1 MLKNIQTMPKK
12 QLAFVYIA
20 TLSIEFILAIICL
33 IFVPWLSLALVIAG
47 SVTLFYGAYLLLKKP
62 AQKV

>member
-12 QLAFVYIA
+12 QLALIYVA
-20 TLSIEFILAIICL
+20 TLAIEFILATISF
-33 IFVPWLSLALVIAG
+33 IFMPWLGLALVIAG

-62 AQKV
+62 A